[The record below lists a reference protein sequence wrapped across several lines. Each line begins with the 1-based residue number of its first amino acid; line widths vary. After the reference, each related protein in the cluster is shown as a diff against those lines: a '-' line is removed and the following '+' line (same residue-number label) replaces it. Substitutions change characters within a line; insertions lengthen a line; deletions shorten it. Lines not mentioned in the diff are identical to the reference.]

1 MYFCWAKKELWWR
14 RGRTRWYSRSAILLQ
29 CCDLCS
35 DRLQLLP
42 LPSTFFFNTCL
53 LFMFGVVVPL
63 ERHCS
68 CGCAQGIRVK
78 KADGRGNVLVCGSV
92 SSVPGFFVI
101 VRGFLCL
108 EIDVSS
114 KPRDFWL
121 LLCMKE
127 VFFFRGCGSRDR
139 KDVVLP
145 CAALCA
151 SGMWKSVQASYR
163 F

>member
-1 MYFCWAKKELWWR
+1 MLRSFAVAATAKH
-14 RGRTRWYSRSAILLQ
+14 
-29 CCDLCS
+29 
-35 DRLQLLP
+35 
-42 LPSTFFFNTCL
+42 FFL
-53 LFMFGVVVPL
+53 KYMSVLFMFGVVVPL

-151 SGMWKSVQASYR
+151 SGM
-163 F
+163 

>member
-1 MYFCWAKKELWWR
+1 
-14 RGRTRWYSRSAILLQ
+14 
-29 CCDLCS
+29 
-35 DRLQLLP
+35 
-42 LPSTFFFNTCL
+42 
-53 LFMFGVVVPL
+53 MFGVVVPL

-92 SSVPGFFVI
+92 SSVPRLVVI

-121 LLCMKE
+121 LLCMME

-151 SGMWKSVQASYR
+151 SGM
-163 F
+163 